1 MTKIYYDKDADIKNL
16 NGKTVAVIGYGSQGR
31 AQSLNLRDSGVDV
44 VVGIRPNGKS
54 AERAQEDKIKIA
66 PVEDAAQQGDIIQ
79 MLIPDELQGSVYKK
93 SIEPFLKKGNMLLF
107 SHGFNIHFG
116 QILPPAGVDV
126 AMVAPKAPGPTVRS
140 NYEAGRGTP
149 ALVAVHQ
156 DATGKALTLALAHAK
171 GIGCTR
177 AGVLQTTFKEE
188 TETDLFGEQSVL
200 CGGATSLIKAGF
212 DTLVQAGYQP
222 ELAYFECCH
231 ELKLIVDLIYEKGIT
246 GMREAISN
254 TAEYG
259 DLTVGPI
266 LIDETVRNRMRY
278 ILSRIQSGA
287 FAKEWIT
294 ENQAGRPV
302 FNKLAEQDR
311 DHLIEKVG
319 GELRKMFSW
328 KREEARGLAKKTSKK
343 KR

>member
-31 AQSLNLRDSGVDV
+31 GPPLNLRDSGVDV

-54 AERAQEDKIKIA
+54 AESAQEDKIKIA

-156 DATGKALTLALAHAK
+156 DATGKALTLA
-171 GIGCTR
+171 
-177 AGVLQTTFKEE
+177 
-188 TETDLFGEQSVL
+188 
-200 CGGATSLIKAGF
+200 
-212 DTLVQAGYQP
+212 
-222 ELAYFECCH
+222 
-231 ELKLIVDLIYEKGIT
+231 
-246 GMREAISN
+246 
-254 TAEYG
+254 
-259 DLTVGPI
+259 
-266 LIDETVRNRMRY
+266 
-278 ILSRIQSGA
+278 
-287 FAKEWIT
+287 
-294 ENQAGRPV
+294 
-302 FNKLAEQDR
+302 
-311 DHLIEKVG
+311 
-319 GELRKMFSW
+319 
-328 KREEARGLAKKTSKK
+328 
-343 KR
+343 